1 MKKSFLNH
9 FLHLKFYIST
19 FNFKNKN
26 LKSGFS
32 LIEIL
37 ILLFLLSVGFI
48 FYFSS
53 SQTTV
58 LIRLSDHKMTAHQ
71 IAFKKIESIKA
82 LAPSNWPP
90 NGNFNDSSLSL
101 LPQGQANLNI
111 SNFDQQGK
119 LKKIKVDV
127 LWNESGTQ
135 KIYTLETLIFVP

>member
-1 MKKSFLNH
+1 MKKSFLNN

-37 ILLFLLSVGFI
+37 ILLFLLSVGFV

-71 IAFKKIESIKA
+71 IAFKKIESIKS

-90 NGNFNDSSLSL
+90 NGNFNDSSLNL
-101 LPQGQANLNI
+101 LPQGEANLNI